1 MDWLKKKE
9 ETWKSILNS
18 SKENIS
24 ADAAELGT
32 MRELI
37 VCLEEQLDKET
48 HICEI
53 EWLRKEAE
61 LFEQKL
67 ADSQNRIADS
77 ETRLKNIQAIIAW
90 LEGQPGSEIDCPIVQ
105 GYNCDKQVSISA
117 LNEARALEV
126 AW

>member
-1 MDWLKKKE
+1 MLEVKSKIHRKTDKGQLNKDLVEVEKDMDWLKKKE
-9 ETWKSILNS
+9 KIWKSILNS

-24 ADAAELGT
+24 TDAAELGA
-32 MRELI
+32 MQELI

-67 ADSQNRIADS
+67 VDSQNRIADY

-90 LEGQPGSEIDCPIVQ
+90 LEGQIG
-105 GYNCDKQVSISA
+105 
-117 LNEARALEV
+117 RAHV
-126 AW
+126 

>member
-32 MRELI
+32 MQDLI
-37 VCLEEQLDKET
+37 VYLEKQPNKET

-53 EWLRKEAE
+53 EWLRSLDE
-61 LFEQKL
+61 LNKKLDNAIAHYNEQSG
-67 ADSQNRIADS
+67 AACIYCND
-77 ETRLKNIQAIIAW
+77 E
-90 LEGQPGSEIDCPIVQ
+90 DCAT
-105 GYNCDKQVSISA
+105 SSA
-117 LNEARALEV
+117 LNASQARKT
-126 AW
+126 

>member
-48 HICEI
+48 HISEI

-105 GYNCDKQVSISA
+105 GCNCDK
-117 LNEARALEV
+117 
-126 AW
+126 

>member
-9 ETWKSILNS
+9 KIWKSILNS

-24 ADAAELGT
+24 ADAAELGAIQ
-32 MRELI
+32 ELI

-61 LFEQKL
+61 LFERKL
-67 ADSQNRIADS
+67 ADSQNRIADY
-77 ETRLKNIQAIIAW
+77 EMRLKNIQAIIAW
-90 LEGQPGSEIDCPIVQ
+90 LEGQPNGEIDCPIIQ
-105 GYNCDKQVSISA
+105 GCNCD
-117 LNEARALEV
+117 R
-126 AW
+126 

>member
-9 ETWKSILNS
+9 KIWKSILNS

-24 ADAAELGT
+24 ADAAELGAIQ
-32 MRELI
+32 ELI

-61 LFEQKL
+61 LFERKL
-67 ADSQNRIADS
+67 ADSQNRIADY
-77 ETRLKNIQAIIAW
+77 EMRLKNIQAIIAW
-90 LEGQPGSEIDCPIVQ
+90 LEGQPNGEIDWNLICKQ
-105 GYNCDKQVSISA
+105 GES
-117 LNEARALEV
+117 R
-126 AW
+126 